1 MEKLKA
7 APTFNCKEN
16 IGKNGGIREK
26 SIRIKK
32 VGRLRKQV
40 GRIRVWFVIKVL
52 NWNFGRIKWSNFGVI
67 KGVGISNEWGVLP
80 TDEETN
86 YKLEK
91 GAQWVAKKW
100 AFSVA

>member
-52 NWNFGRIKWSNFGVI
+52 N
-67 KGVGISNEWGVLP
+67 
-80 TDEETN
+80 
-86 YKLEK
+86 
-91 GAQWVAKKW
+91 
-100 AFSVA
+100 